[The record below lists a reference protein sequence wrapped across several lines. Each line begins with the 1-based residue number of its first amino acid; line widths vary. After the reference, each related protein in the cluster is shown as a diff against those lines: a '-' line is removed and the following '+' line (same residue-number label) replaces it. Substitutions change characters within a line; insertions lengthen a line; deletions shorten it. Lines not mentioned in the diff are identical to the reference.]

1 MPINCMSVT
10 KPASS
15 CPKMICISNWTAC
28 KKFEKFEKEIEMD
41 DELASDLAAVELE
54 LAEQSFSDNEEDVV
68 SGDTD

>member
-1 MPINCMSVT
+1 MWWLELEKLKQFLEEKEN
-10 KPASS
+10 
-15 CPKMICISNWTAC
+15 
-28 KKFEKFEKEIEMD
+28 EKFEKEIEMD